1 MGVTC
6 SKTAEHFHWHRQGRN
21 CKILLILVTF
31 TSLKDDCM
39 TWKQGRRIQEVP
51 AKVLHCCHSR
61 EAATCIVHRTPFA
74 LSALH
79 HTASA
84 LLLMVVQFEVKVK
97 GNASRWF
104 KIRVSAIFYC
114 ALPKSKDWGFIL
126 LQDDIMLCQFW
137 AWPAFTFNTQWTG
150 YLVRHSP
157 GHDLN
162 LNQCSSNSR
171 FFICTVST
179 CYLNSTF
186 VG

>member
-1 MGVTC
+1 MIAWPGSQAGGSRRCQPRFCTVATL
-6 SKTAEHFHWHRQGRN
+6 GR
-21 CKILLILVTF
+21 L
-31 TSLKDDCM
+31 
-39 TWKQGRRIQEVP
+39 RP
-51 AKVLHCCHSR
+51 AI
-61 EAATCIVHRTPFA
+61 CIVHRTPFA

-84 LLLMVVQFEVKVK
+84 LLLMVVHFEVKVK

-162 LNQCSSNSR
+162 LNQCSS
-171 FFICTVST
+171 FLFCTVST